1 MALLEVED
9 LRTYFYTEDGIVQAV
24 DGVSFEVGRG
34 ETLGL
39 VGESGA
45 GKSVAV
51 KSLLGL
57 IRPPG
62 HVVDGSVRFD
72 GENLL
77 EYSETE
83 LRNDVR
89 GTDISMVFQDPM
101 SALNPVFT
109 VGSQISEIIEHHR
122 DVTGEAAWDRTV
134 ELLDDVGIPDPAER
148 ADQYPHEFSGGMQ
161 QRALIAMALSCDPKL
176 IVADEPTTALD
187 VTIQAQILD
196 LFDDLQSKYD
206 TSMIYVTHD
215 LGVVREVCDRVAV
228 MYLGEIAECAPYEEL
243 YRNPKHPYT
252 QALLRS
258 TVTAD
263 QRIDAL
269 DPIEGSMPSAIDP
282 PSGCRYRTRCP
293 VAFEH
298 CSRTEPPRFDVG
310 PDHDAAC
317 LRYAEGGDGDPKLH
331 ETGAHGTGTRG
342 TGAHG
347 TDSRETG
354 GSR

>member
-9 LRTYFYTEDGIVQAV
+9 LRTYFYTEEGIVQAV
-24 DGVSFEVGRG
+24 DGVSFEVERG

-62 HVVDGSVRFD
+62 HVVDGAVRFK
-72 GENLL
+72 GEDLS
-77 EYSETE
+77 EYSESE
-83 LRNDVR
+83 LRNGVR
-89 GTDISMVFQDPM
+89 GTEIAMIFQDPM

-109 VGSQISEIIEHHR
+109 VGTQISEIVEHHR
-122 DVTGEAAWDRTV
+122 DVSSEAAWDRTV

-161 QRALIAMALSCDPKL
+161 QRALIAMALSCEPDL
-176 IVADEPTTALD
+176 IIADEPTTALD

-196 LFDDLQSKYD
+196 LFEDIKAEYD

-228 MYLGEIAECAPYEEL
+228 MYLGEVVENAGYEEL

-258 TVTAD
+258 TVSAD
-263 QRIDAL
+263 RRAGEL

-293 VAFEH
+293 VAFDD
-298 CSRTEPPRFDVG
+298 CPRVEPPQYDVG

-317 LRYAEGGDGDPKLH
+317 LLYGEGGAGDPELH
-331 ETGAHGTGTRG
+331 ETRGSGTGGG
-342 TGAHG
+342 TSAGSA
-347 TDSRETG
+347 G
-354 GSR
+354 GDR

>member
-9 LRTYFYTEDGIVQAV
+9 LRTYFYTEEGIVQAV
-24 DGVSFEVGRG
+24 DGVSFEVERG

-62 HVVDGSVRFD
+62 HVVDGSVRFKGD
-72 GENLL
+72 DLT
-77 EYSETE
+77 EYSEAQ
-83 LRNDVR
+83 LRNQVR
-89 GTDISMVFQDPM
+89 GTEISVIFQDPM

-109 VGSQISEIIEHHR
+109 VGTQISEIIEHHR
-122 DVTGEAAWDRTV
+122 DVTHEAAWSRAV

-161 QRALIAMALSCDPKL
+161 QRALIAMALSCEPDL
-176 IVADEPTTALD
+176 IIADEPTTALD

-196 LFDDLQSKYD
+196 LFDDIKTKYD

-215 LGVVREVCDRVAV
+215 LGVVREVCDRVSV
-228 MYLGEIAECAPYEEL
+228 MYLGEIAESAPYEEL

-258 TVTAD
+258 TVSAD
-263 QRIDAL
+263 RRTEDL
-269 DPIEGSMPSAIDP
+269 DPIEGSMPSAIHP

-293 VAFEH
+293 VAFED
-298 CSRTEPPRFDVG
+298 CSRGEPPRFDVG

-317 LRYAEGGDGDPKLH
+317 LHYGDGGDGDPKLH
-331 ETGAHGTGTRG
+331 ETGRPGTGVGG
-342 TGAHG
+342 TGG
-347 TDSRETG
+347 DR
-354 GSR
+354 

>member
-9 LRTYFYTEDGIVQAV
+9 LRTYFYTEEGIVQAV
-24 DGVSFEVGRG
+24 DGVSFEVERG
-34 ETLGL
+34 ETMGL

-62 HVVDGSVRFD
+62 HVVDGAVRFK
-72 GENLL
+72 GEDLL

-83 LRNDVR
+83 LRNGVR
-89 GTDISMVFQDPM
+89 GTEISFIFQDPM

-109 VGSQISEIIEHHR
+109 VGSQISEVIEHHR
-122 DVTGEAAWDRTV
+122 NVSSEAAWDRTV

-161 QRALIAMALSCDPKL
+161 QRALIAMALSCEPDL
-176 IVADEPTTALD
+176 IIADEPTTALD

-196 LFDDLQSKYD
+196 LFEDIKAEYD

-228 MYLGEIAECAPYEEL
+228 MYLGKIAESAPYEEL

-263 QRIDAL
+263 RRTEEL
-269 DPIEGSMPSAIDP
+269 DPIEGSMPSAVDP

-293 VAFEH
+293 VAFEDCH
-298 CSRTEPPRFDVG
+298 RVEPPDYDVG
-310 PDHDAAC
+310 PGHEAAC
-317 LRYAEGGDGDPKLH
+317 LHYAEGGEGDPELH
-331 ETGAHGTGTRG
+331 ENGGQSGAF
-342 TGAHG
+342 A
-347 TDSRETG
+347 DYSG
-354 GSR
+354 GRQ